1 MIFTQEMIEEIKHR
15 LSLAGIKDTEIRK
28 VNLLENPLKGDETLV
43 IVKEGENVRISL
55 EDLYEDISKYI
66 EDSEN
71 REDFFNVS
79 VYLGRLIPG
88 LEEGIQ
94 PCTLEEAI
102 NACPSYIR
110 RVGETITFLDSN
122 DDEWKTYQMS
132 GKDISEWDNIDIWK
146 NYHKILQDQID
157 DIISSQ
163 ASVSIVATP
172 STILTTQENSI
183 SILAS
188 TNREAS
194 NIVITGGNIPS
205 PIVGSGTS
213 LSGNDSI
220 PVSDNTDDI
229 TYNAVFTIS
238 GKNRSASCKVSRVY
252 PIYYGSAASYSGIDD
267 FSTASARKTPA
278 GNYNVVVSNSEDY
291 VYFVVP
297 STMNISKATMNGFD
311 FPLQA
316 PVSVTIEGIEYK
328 YYKSS
333 NTYDAGTLNIV
344 IS

>member
-28 VNLLENPLKGDETLV
+28 VNLLENPIRGDETLV
-43 IVKEGENVRISL
+43 IVKDGENIRISL

-88 LEEGIQ
+88 LEEGVQ

-110 RVGETITFLDSN
+110 RVGETITFLDS
-122 DDEWKTYQMS
+122 DDEEWKTYQMS
-132 GKDISEWDNIDIWK
+132 GLTISEWDNPLVWK
-146 NYHKILQDQID
+146 NHNKILQDQID
-157 DIISSQ
+157 DIISDQ
-163 ASVSIVATP
+163 ASINITAVPNVVLIN
-172 STILTTQENSI
+172 QENNI
-183 SILAS
+183 SLLAS
-188 TNREAS
+188 TDKKAS
-194 NIVITGGNIPS
+194 SITITGGNIS
-205 PIVGSGTS
+205 NPITGSGTT
-213 LSGNDSI
+213 LLGNDSI
-220 PVSDNTDDI
+220 PASESTDDVI
-229 TYNAVFTIS
+229 YNASFNII
-238 GKNRSASCKVSRVY
+238 GRERNISCKVEKVY
-252 PIYYGSAASYSGIDD
+252 PIYYGSAASYSEIES
-267 FSTASARKTPA
+267 FSIASARKTPA

-291 VYFVVP
+291 VYFIVP
-297 STMNISKATMNGFD
+297 STMNIGKATMNGLD

-316 PVSVTIEGIEYK
+316 PVSVTVEGVAYK
-328 YYKSS
+328 YYRSS
-333 NTYDAGTLNIV
+333 NTYDAGTMNIV